1 MKQIRAFFD
10 HIGRKIRSLLR
21 GAGGGAAKKPRSAG
35 EEDLFPE
42 EAGQTRRMPA
52 VHVRENGEIRLFGAP
67 EDSEPAPQAR
77 ERENEPLFVDTPRRR
92 PFVLS
97 VLFTSLR
104 LVVLGLALLLFAG
117 AGLGVGVAMAYVE
130 TTPSID
136 TALLT
141 KSDRT
146 SYLYDKNGQL
156 ITTIAN
162 LEYRDWVSIDQI
174 PDVVQNAFIAVE
186 DVRFYK
192 HNGVDVKRLFS
203 AALEV
208 LGNSNSSGG
217 STITQQLIKN
227 TILGSERNYKR
238 KIQEAYMALELEKEI
253 SKQQILEAYL
263 NEIHLGESNYGVK
276 AAAKDYF
283 GKDLDQLT
291 VREAAMLAGLTT
303 NPYYYNP
310 RKNMY
315 KREPSYWEATMR
327 RTDTVLERMY
337 QANFITSEQYRQAL
351 KEDVRIVE
359 VSTQNQMYQMPYF
372 VEYAIHDVVTHL
384 LEKRGLPESSRAA
397 VENELRTSGYHIYT
411 TVDPAI
417 QNTVQDTLA
426 GYTKYPQLKDPTRNK
441 KVETLSDGSVIET
454 VEPQA
459 SAVVFDYKT
468 GELRAIV
475 GGRNSPTIRKAL
487 NRAYQSY
494 MEVGSAIKP
503 LAVYGP
509 ALDNGASPATV
520 IANMPGSIPGWG
532 GTAGYPNIGSEKYI
546 GPLTVREGVVQSLN
560 VMAARTLFERVTPEV
575 SAKYLQNLGA
585 NVSKI
590 NVDGPGLA
598 LGTSGLTTIQMAA
611 AYGAIADGGEYKEP
625 LSFTR
630 VVDSNGNVILDAD
643 EVRDTHRV
651 FKESTAYMLVDI
663 LTDAVK
669 RGTGTEARISGMTVA
684 GKTGTN
690 SDYRSVYFAGM
701 TPYYTAA
708 VWIGHDDPSPD
719 TVLKDKST
727 GGKYAAA
734 LWEAFMEKIHKGLP
748 DKSILDVSP
757 ASLGLVKK
765 TVCSVSGKLATD
777 ACYADPLH
785 KPVTDWFLESDAPA
799 EECDLHAAAQL
810 GSAQPGFVQPGIT
823 DGQQDT
829 TGAVQTGGS
838 SVVLVRP
845 GSYYD
850 QFPDD
855 VLLKYI
861 PNAVRTA
868 MTVEEYEQSAASQY
882 YYPQA
887 GANGVQSADT
897 LRANAL
903 ALAQTI
909 KNYISANALSPEDIS
924 ALMSRANSLEQAA
937 ITYDT
942 QLILNTMIGAQLELN
957 RVQSAVSSPAPASV
971 NG

>member
-1 MKQIRAFFD
+1 MQGIRAFFTRL
-10 HIGRKIRSLLR
+10 GQKLGSLLQ
-21 GAGGGAAKKPRSAG
+21 GTGHSAAAP
-35 EEDLFPE
+35 EERTEQELFPKE
-42 EAGQTRRMPA
+42 EHTRRMNT
-52 VHVRENGEIRLFGAP
+52 VRPRKDELRLF
-67 EDSEPAPQAR
+67 DSSGEPDAHGTQGR
-77 ERENEPLFVDTPRRR
+77 ESEPLFEDTFRRK

-97 VLFTSLR
+97 LFFSTLR
-104 LVVLGLALLLFAG
+104 LVIVGLALLFFAG
-117 AGLGVGVAMAYVE
+117 IGLGIGVAKAYVE

-136 TALLT
+136 TSLLT

-146 SYLYDKNGQL
+146 SYIYDKNGQL

-174 PDVVQNAFIAVE
+174 PTTVQNAFIAVE

-192 HNGVDVKRLFS
+192 HNGVDYKRLFS

-217 STITQQLIKN
+217 STITQQLIKQ

-238 KIQEAYMALELEKEI
+238 KIQEAYMALELEKQI
-253 SKQQILEAYL
+253 SKPQILEAYL

-291 VREAAMLAGLTT
+291 VRESAMLAGLTT

-310 RKNMY
+310 RKNKY
-315 KREPSYWEATMR
+315 KRDPSYWQATMR

-337 QANFITSEQYRQAL
+337 QANFITQEQYQQAL
-351 KEDVRIVE
+351 KADVNIVE
-359 VSTQNQMYQMPYF
+359 VSTQNQMYVMPYF

-384 LEKRGLPESSRAA
+384 LEKRGLPESSRAT

-411 TVDPAI
+411 TVDPSV

-426 GYTKYPQLKDPTRNK
+426 NFTGYPQLKDPTKDK
-441 KVETLSDGSVIET
+441 KVEELSDGSVIET

-459 SAVVFDYKT
+459 SAVVLDYKT

-475 GGRNSPTIRKAL
+475 GGRTSPTIRKAF

-494 MEVGSAIKP
+494 TEVGSAIKP

-509 ALDNGASPATV
+509 ALDNGASPATI
-520 IANMPGSIPGWG
+520 IANMPGPIQGWG
-532 GTAGYPNIGSEKYI
+532 TASGYPYIGEDKYI
-546 GPLTVREGVVQSLN
+546 GPITIREGVIHSLN
-560 VMAARTLFERVTPEV
+560 VVAARTLMEKVTPEV
-575 SAKYLQNLGA
+575 SASYLQNLGA
-585 NVSKI
+585 NSSKI

-630 VVDSNGNVILDAD
+630 VVDSNGNVVLDAD
-643 EVRDTHRV
+643 AVRDTHRV
-651 FKESTAYMLVDI
+651 FKQSTAYMLTDI
-663 LTDAVK
+663 LTDVVK
-669 RGTGTEARISGMTVA
+669 SGTGTEARISGMTVA

-690 SDYRSVYFAGM
+690 SDYRSVYFAGI
-701 TPYYTAA
+701 TPYYTAT
-708 VWIGHDDPSPD
+708 VWIGHDDPGPD

-734 LWEAFMEKIHKGLP
+734 LWQVFMAKIHKGLP
-748 DKSILDVSP
+748 DRSIQDVSP
-757 ASLGLVKK
+757 SALGLVKK
-765 TVCSVSGKLATD
+765 TVCSVSGMLATD
-777 ACYADPLH
+777 ACYADPTH
-785 KPVTDWFLESDAPA
+785 KPVTDWFLESDAPTQT
-799 EECDLHAAAQL
+799 CDMHALAA
-810 GSAQPGFVQPGIT
+810 GS
-823 DGQQDT
+823 
-829 TGAVQTGGS
+829 VQTAQGVAGS

-845 GSYYD
+845 GSYFN

-861 PNAVRTA
+861 PNAVRTD
-868 MTVEEYEQSAASQY
+868 MTVEQYEQSIVMQ
-882 YYPQA
+882 PLPLPGLTGQTVE
-887 GANGVQSADT
+887 GMQQ
-897 LRANAL
+897 NAL
-903 ALAQTI
+903 ALRQSI
-909 KNYISANALSPEDIS
+909 LNYVGSNTLSPADMSALMEQANALEQV
-924 ALMSRANSLEQAA
+924 ALTA
-937 ITYDT
+937 DT
-942 QLILNTMIGAQLELN
+942 NAILNAMIQAQIELN
-957 RVQSAVSSPAPASV
+957 RVKSTQTSAPAAPAV
-971 NG
+971 TG